1 MVRLLSSWANR
12 AAILV
17 IQGYQKTLSG
27 KINRDCIYDESCSQ
41 FAIREFQK
49 DQTTFRALRAS
60 LNRYRGCGIS
70 DISVKGD
77 VVTLRNLYG
86 AELNWET
93 LDERTRTS
101 LTQQL
106 GLKTMESEMHDSEV
120 DTSLEPD

>member
-17 IQGYQKTLSG
+17 IRGYQKTLSG
-27 KINRDCIYDESCSQ
+27 KINRDCIYDESCSH

-49 DQTTFRALRAS
+49 DQTTFQALRAS

-70 DISVKGD
+70 DISLNGNVIN
-77 VVTLRNLYG
+77 LRNLHG
-86 AELNWET
+86 ADLDWET
-93 LDERTRTS
+93 LDERTRNS

-106 GLKTMESEMHDSEV
+106 GIKTMESKMHDSV
-120 DTSLEPD
+120 ATNH